1 VAAIAGTRP
10 DGQMFPVGSA
20 FSIGELAVLPRSP
33 PPLPR
38 LLLPENINCPDPDR
52 RCAISRGGLH
62 SPTSSPEWLLPPAI
76 PAFDGAGDLADPE
89 DEDDDVATL
98 ARARSGDTG
107 EPRSAKTFALA
118 SGLSLTSSSCSASA
132 AVRWRIRSASDIAGS
147 PRAAS
152 AMPVPTPLNSHY
164 YAASSSPHQASR
176 HRTTHTRTAC
186 SCELLLAP
194 PAATTQQEP

>member
-1 VAAIAGTRP
+1 
-10 DGQMFPVGSA
+10 MFPEGSA

-33 PPLPR
+33 PPPPLPR
-38 LLLPENINCPDPDR
+38 LLPPENINCPDPDR
-52 RCAISRGGLH
+52 LCAISRGGLH

-89 DEDDDVATL
+89 DEDEDVATL

-118 SGLSLTSSSCSASA
+118 SGLSLTSSSCSTSA

-147 PRAAS
+147 PHAAS
-152 AMPVPTPLNSHY
+152 AMPVPAPFNSQY
-164 YAASSSPHQASR
+164 SAASSSPRQASR
-176 HRTTHTRTAC
+176 HKTTHTKTAC
-186 SCELLLAP
+186 SCERVLLAP
-194 PAATTQQEP
+194 PAATTTQQEP